1 MLLSYMNYLV
11 ILILSILITYY
22 VVPISQSIQIKYPT
36 IENYKKLTFVD
47 DSGVCYRYKLVQVN

>member
-1 MLLSYMNYLV
+1 MNYLV